1 MGAVSTLSIISPVY
15 RPSAEHLSAAYESI
29 REQEL
34 PSGWSWEWIVQE
46 DGDTGVL
53 ESLLPSDSRISI
65 GSGRRG
71 GAGVARTLAL
81 GRASGELTKALDAD
95 DVLAPGA
102 LARDIEALEANPEIG
117 WAACRALDLL
127 PDGTTVDFADAPP
140 AGRVPS
146 GTLFEYWLRNSY
158 RLQVV
163 PGTLCIRTDLALA
176 LGGWMTLPA
185 SEDTG
190 LLLAADAVRDG
201 WFSTEVGLLYRQ
213 WPGQSTAQAAHSDDD
228 DKLARTRVIERR
240 VRALAAMQ
248 PNVLLAGRIVR

>member
-1 MGAVSTLSIISPVY
+1 MSTLSIITPAY
-15 RPSAEHLSAAYESI
+15 RPSEEHLLAAYESI
-29 REQEL
+29 REQVL
-34 PSGWSWEWIVQE
+34 PVGWSWEWIVQE

-53 ESLLPSDSRISI
+53 ESLLPADPRISI

-95 DVLAPGA
+95 DLLAPGA
-102 LARDIEALEANPEIG
+102 LARDIEALDASPDIG
-117 WAACRALDLL
+117 WSTCRALDLL
-127 PDGTTVDFADAPP
+127 PDGTTVDFDGAPAD
-140 AGRVPS
+140 GRVPS
-146 GTLFEYWLRNSY
+146 GTLFEYWHQNSY

-176 LGGWMTLPA
+176 LGGWMALPA

-190 LLLAADAVRDG
+190 LLLAADAVCDG

-213 WPGQSTAQAAHSDDD
+213 WPGQSTAQAAHTDDD
-228 DKLARTRVIERR
+228 DKLARSRVIERR
-240 VRALAAMQ
+240 VQALAAMRSFSYSQ
-248 PNVLLAGRIVR
+248 GGS